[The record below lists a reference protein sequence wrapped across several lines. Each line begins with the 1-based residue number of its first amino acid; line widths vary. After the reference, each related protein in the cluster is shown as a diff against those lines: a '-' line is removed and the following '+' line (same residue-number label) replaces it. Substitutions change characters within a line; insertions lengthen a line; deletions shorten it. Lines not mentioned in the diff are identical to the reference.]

1 MQYLGVSLGRFVLY
15 KAAVC
20 AKPRIPVLWPPPRR
34 RGDGPHTPP
43 GAGAP
48 GVPLGGLSG
57 EILSKPVLKCVDL
70 FSCSFSFEQMKRKKF
85 CPQTKKRKIK
95 TNFRISGK
103 EIYLAAKFC

>member
-48 GVPLGGLSG
+48 GGAPGGLSG
-57 EILSKPVLKCVDL
+57 EILSKPVL
-70 FSCSFSFEQMKRKKF
+70 
-85 CPQTKKRKIK
+85 
-95 TNFRISGK
+95 
-103 EIYLAAKFC
+103 